1 MTPFEFIYYLG
12 YSAKKHYSL
21 KHQKR
26 LPHKVISIG
35 NITAGGTGK
44 TPAVIAIAD
53 EAKKRGFYPVIL
65 TRGYKGKAK
74 GPCFVQ
80 DAGYKSE
87 RLSAMTR
94 FEIHDTGLKTNTSS
108 IMHRESCIMFG
119 DEPVLMSEILKDV
132 PIVKCADRYEG
143 GIFALNSPDSPIHSP
158 RRVARGDRFTPSCS
172 GQASSPIVFIL
183 DDGFQHWQLFRDKN
197 ILLIDAENPF
207 DNRRLLP
214 VGLLRE
220 PLKEIERADIIVL
233 TKTGDIRPE
242 MLGIEGIVGEIK
254 SYNSKAPVFLSMHKP
269 SGFVKLSGET
279 MPIEWAKDK
288 NFFAFCGIGS
298 PESFKKTVLSAGCNL
313 KGIKKY
319 SDHYSYKEDDIEDI
333 IKEAKAGNADWIVTT
348 EKDMVR
354 LRGLCLPENLVALTI
369 RLVIDEKVY
378 AEVFKC

>member
-1 MTPFEFIYYLG
+1 MTLPEFLYYIG
-12 YSAKKHYSL
+12 YTIKKRYAY

-44 TPAVIAIAD
+44 TPAVIAVAE
-53 EAKKRGFYPVIL
+53 EAKKRGFYPIIL

-74 GPCFVQ
+74 GPCIVKGSNELQ
-80 DAGYKSE
+80 VTSYELKNKKDSE
-87 RLSAMTR
+87 
-94 FEIHDTGLKTNTSS
+94 DSS
-108 IMHRESCIMFG
+108 LVPRPSSLLYG

-143 GIFALNSPDSPIHSP
+143 GMFALNSPDSPIH
-158 RRVARGDRFTPSCS
+158 RFTDFHPPE
-172 GQASSPIVFIL
+172 ADKPIIFIL

-214 VGLLRE
+214 LGLLRE

-233 TKTGDIRPE
+233 TKTGDIRQA
-242 MLGIEGIVGEIK
+242 MIEDIVGEIK

-269 SGFVKLSGET
+269 SGFVKLSEET
-279 MPIEWAKDK
+279 MPLEWAKDK

>member
-1 MTPFEFIYYLG
+1 MGIFEFLYYLG
-12 YSAKKHYSL
+12 YSAKKYYSL

-53 EAKKRGFYPVIL
+53 EAKKRGFYPIIL

-74 GPCFVQ
+74 GPCFVK
-80 DAGYKSE
+80 DAGYK
-87 RLSAMTR
+87 
-94 FEIHDTGLKTNTSS
+94 IHDTGLKTNTSS

-119 DEPVLMSEILKDV
+119 DEPVLMAETLKDV
-132 PIVKCADRYEG
+132 PVVKCADRYEG
-143 GIFALNSPDSPIHSP
+143 GMFAIQTLNSQLLTLNS
-158 RRVARGDRFTPSCS
+158 
-172 GQASSPIVFIL
+172 QLLFIL
-183 DDGFQHWQLFRDKN
+183 DDGFQHWKLFRDRN

-214 VGLLRE
+214 LGLLRE

-233 TKTGDIRPE
+233 TKTGGIRQA
-242 MLGIEGIVGEIK
+242 MIEDIVGEIK

-269 SGFVKLSGET
+269 AEFVKLSGET

-298 PESFKKTVLSAGCNL
+298 PESFKKTVLSAGCSL

-319 SDHYSYKEDDIEDI
+319 SDHYTYKEEDIEDI

-354 LRGLCLPENLVALTI
+354 LRGMHLPEKLVALTI
-369 RLVIDEKVY
+369 RLAIDEKVY

>member
-1 MTPFEFIYYLG
+1 MGIFEFIYYLG
-12 YSAKKHYSL
+12 CSAKKHYSL

-26 LPHKVISIG
+26 LPHRVISIG

-44 TPAVIAIAD
+44 TPAAIAIAD

-80 DAGYKSE
+80 DAGSQIQDARYGIRDEKHH
-87 RLSAMTR
+87 A
-94 FEIHDTGLKTNTSS
+94 
-108 IMHRESCIMFG
+108 SCIMHHASYDLFG
-119 DEPVLMSEILKDV
+119 DEPLLMSEILKDV

-143 GIFALNSPDSPIHSP
+143 GMFALQNLKSTHSPIHP
-158 RRVARGDRFTPSCS
+158 FNDFHPP
-172 GQASSPIVFIL
+172 QADKPIIFIL

-233 TKTGDIRPE
+233 TKTGDIRQAMVE
-242 MLGIEGIVGEIK
+242 DIVGETK

-269 SGFVKLSGET
+269 AGFMRLSGEA

-298 PESFKKTVLSAGCNL
+298 PESFRKTVLSAGCNL

-319 SDHYSYKEDDIEDI
+319 NDHYAYKQDDIGDI
-333 IKEAKAGNADWIVTT
+333 IKEAKANSADWIVTT

-354 LRGLCLPENLVALTI
+354 LRGMCLPENLVALTI
-369 RLVIDEKVY
+369 RLAVRGEFYD
-378 AEVFKC
+378 EVFK